1 MDETDAM
8 RYFNREDYKHALE
21 IYLELLEA
29 AQQENNKERIAYNAN
44 LAGLCLYFMHKH
56 SDAMDYFNIALDNT
70 SGDEELKVRKNID
83 EVNRYVARIKDD
95 IDELKQRIE
104 NERDIVNKG
113 ILLSNLGILQFLL
126 GQNNSAERSFKKAER
141 IFRNHGDKVA
151 LGAIYSNLAM
161 IYEDMQKL
169 DYLYLA
175 LDIFEAEGH
184 LKGQADTY
192 HTLCL
197 YYLHQDRVEEAYYFL
212 KKEIAIVDNLNDPEL
227 KERAY
232 GLAAD
237 LAMEM
242 GDIEEGM
249 KFTESA
255 SGA

>member
-8 RYFNREDYKHALE
+8 RYFNREDYEHALE

-29 AQQENNKERIAYNAN
+29 AEQESNKERVAYNAN

-56 SDAMDYFNIALDNT
+56 SDAMDYFNIALANT
-70 SGDEELKVRKNID
+70 SGEEELKVRKNID
-83 EVNRYVARIKDD
+83 EVNRYVARIKED
-95 IDELKQRIE
+95 IEELQQRIE
-104 NERDIVNKG
+104 NEENIVNKG

-126 GQNNSAERSFKKAER
+126 GQNDVAERSLKKAEL
-141 IFRNHGDKVA
+141 IFRNKGDKVA

-175 LDIFEAEGH
+175 LDIFEGEGH

-192 HTLCL
+192 HALCL

-212 KKEIAIVDNLNDPEL
+212 KKELAIVDNLNDPEL
-227 KERAY
+227 KNRAY

-237 LAMEM
+237 LAMEV
-242 GDIEEGM
+242 GDIEESM